1 MNLFDL
7 VGISLI
13 VSMTALILS
22 MLGYSGWRLVAV
34 VGVVAIYL
42 YLVRVVGDMLKGLG
56 LLIGGVGVGDVADAA
71 LRLVGVGYV
80 YGASAEI
87 SRTMGQSEVA
97 SALEVVGRVEIL
109 AISMPYLLSIIEAVT
124 GYIANE

>member
-1 MNLFDL
+1 
-7 VGISLI
+7 
-13 VSMTALILS
+13 
-22 MLGYSGWRLVAV
+22 
-34 VGVVAIYL
+34 
-42 YLVRVVGDMLKGLG
+42 
-56 LLIGGVGVGDVADAA
+56 VADAA

-109 AISMPYLLSIIEAVT
+109 LIAVPYIKEIITLGAEL
-124 GYIANE
+124 I